1 MKQILVFIYVFY
13 AFPKLWEGKVLKFLE
28 YIYLVSKTYK
38 SKIFIKFNQIL
49 YFWMFIVF
57 HDLSLFISVKAF
69 LPSLRVLKT
78 SQVRE
83 EIINTIRVIREIW
96 VVSILLANLIEFFM
110 SL

>member
-1 MKQILVFIYVFY
+1 MGCINIVGQ
-13 AFPKLWEGKVLKFLE
+13 
-28 YIYLVSKTYK
+28 
-38 SKIFIKFNQIL
+38 FNQIL
-49 YFWMFIVF
+49 HFWMFIVF

-83 EIINTIRVIREIW
+83 EIIRMVSVIREIW
-96 VVSILLANLIEFFM
+96 VVSILLANLIKFFM

>member
-1 MKQILVFIYVFY
+1 MFNYANIQILAFIKVFY
-13 AFPKLWEGKVLKFLE
+13 AFPKLWEGKVFKFLE

-38 SKIFIKFNQIL
+38 SNQIL
-49 YFWMFIVF
+49 HFQMFIVF

-78 SQVRE
+78 SQARE
-83 EIINTIRVIREIW
+83 EIIRMVSVIREIW
-96 VVSILLANLIEFFM
+96 VVSILFANLIKFLM